1 MHNNIMAAGSKDRPP
16 MLGPGRYSQWRS
28 RFLRYLDTKSNG
40 EYLRK
45 CIFEGPYTPT
55 NVLIA
60 AVEAAE
66 NILPVAAH
74 EEAETIH
81 NMTTENKLYFQ
92 AEKEAIFL
100 ILTGIGDE
108 IYSTVDACN
117 TAKEMWT
124 AIERLQQV
132 NTSSTDSQ
140 MHNNIMSE
148 EDSDPNKLGGDKRM
162 QKELGTLAKYFK
174 KLYKPTNNNYN
185 IFKPPGTR
193 LKITHQRYTNDNQS
207 GEFGNQRTDD
217 KFWGKGNRKA
227 SGSATKW
234 GIPCLKS
241 CKGLDTMPGNA
252 GSQRG

>member
-55 NVLIA
+55 SVLIA

-66 NILPVAAH
+66 NIPPVAAH

-108 IYSTVDACN
+108 ILLQLMMHSN
-117 TAKEMWT
+117 TAKDMGQANEKAT
-124 AIERLQQV
+124 NRTTKAKRSPHQLLPNQ
-132 NTSSTDSQ
+132 SPFP
-140 MHNNIMSE
+140 E
-148 EDSDPNKLGGDKRM
+148 EDSAPEQALEGISRNEKRPWP
-162 QKELGTLAKYFK
+162 LIILAKYFK
-174 KLYKPTNNNYN
+174 KLYKTYQQQPFELLPNS
-185 IFKPPGTR
+185 R
-193 LKITHQRYTNDNQS
+193 EQD
-207 GEFGNQRTDD
+207 
-217 KFWGKGNRKA
+217 
-227 SGSATKW
+227 
-234 GIPCLKS
+234 
-241 CKGLDTMPGNA
+241 
-252 GSQRG
+252 

>member
-16 MLGPGRYSQWRS
+16 MLGPGRYSQWHS

-45 CIFEGPYTPT
+45 CIFEGPYMPT

-81 NMTTENKLYFQ
+81 NMTAENKLYFQ
-92 AEKEAIFL
+92 AKKEAIFL

-117 TAKEMWT
+117 TSKEMWT
-124 AIERLQQV
+124 AIKRLQQGESLKV
-132 NTSSTDSQ
+132 QDV
-140 MHNNIMSE
+140 
-148 EDSDPNKLGGDKRM
+148 K
-162 QKELGTLAKYFK
+162 
-174 KLYKPTNNNYN
+174 TN
-185 IFKPPGTR
+185 
-193 LKITHQRYTNDNQS
+193 L
-207 GEFGNQRTDD
+207 
-217 KFWGKGNRKA
+217 
-227 SGSATKW
+227 
-234 GIPCLKS
+234 
-241 CKGLDTMPGNA
+241 
-252 GSQRG
+252 